1 MALNR
6 TALSIAILLVI
17 MIAIGW
23 LIMSPSQNDPAG
35 RTAGTPPAQSP
46 MAPNN
51 PGPTTG
57 AQ

>member
-1 MALNR
+1 MTLNR

-17 MIAIGW
+17 ITVIGW
-23 LIMSPSQNDPAG
+23 LVMSPSQNDPARG
-35 RTAGTPPAQSP
+35 TAPMTPADNQTT
-46 MAPNN
+46 PNN